1 MKSFS
6 FPQILHIA
14 VSKYHFY
21 IIKYPMTTFQ
31 DAHRAPP
38 EWLVLTWEISLQQG
52 KPVRQV

>member
-14 VSKYHFY
+14 VSNYHFY